1 MGVEFQQRQRLE
13 FGGVMTERG
22 RVSGKAT
29 TEVKDGSGRS
39 WRKVSEWICWILEGT
54 IRVDVGKCATGV
66 KSILDA
72 FELLVK

>member
-1 MGVEFQQRQRLE
+1 MSVAYVGVEFQQRQRLE

-39 WRKVSEWICWILEGT
+39 WRKVSEWIERLSRRCESKLT
-54 IRVDVGKCATGV
+54 D
-66 KSILDA
+66 
-72 FELLVK
+72 FEFDKTADH